1 MKRQLRHRPNMRTPV
16 RAKTGW
22 VGSLYVLVSVSAC
35 ALLSATAM
43 IFVSLVAQAAP
54 TVATI
59 VAKDEPV
66 KVVYHVSEGI
76 EQATAA
82 LRNVR
87 NHLSA
92 DPTVKITVVTH
103 ANGVDF
109 LLDGAK
115 DKNGNLFDANVQELV
130 KNGVDFRVCKITLE
144 RRMIDPKRVI
154 EEAKL
159 VPSGVSEV
167 ARLQAKEGYVYL
179 KP

>member
-1 MKRQLRHRPNMRTPV
+1 MRAAW
-16 RAKTGW
+16 RSSAIFA
-22 VGSLYVLVSVSAC
+22 SLAALVLAINFGNAWSAPKD
-35 ALLSATAM
+35 A
-43 IFVSLVAQAAP
+43 
-54 TVATI
+54 
-59 VAKDEPV
+59 AKDEPV
-66 KVVYHVSEGI
+66 KVVYHVSESI
-76 EQATAA
+76 DQATAA

-92 DPTVKITVVTH
+92 DPTVKIAVVTH

-130 KNGVDFRVCKITLE
+130 KKGVEFKVCKITLE

-159 VPSGVSEV
+159 VPSGVAEV
-167 ARLQAKEGYVYL
+167 SRLQAKEGYVYL

>member
-1 MKRQLRHRPNMRTPV
+1 MRAV
-16 RAKTGW
+16 L
-22 VGSLYVLVSVSAC
+22 GSRMFSFMTALMLASVSV
-35 ALLSATAM
+35 L
-43 IFVSLVAQAAP
+43 AAP
-54 TVATI
+54 QD
-59 VAKDEPV
+59 VAKVASRDAASDEPV

-82 LRNVR
+82 LRNIR
-87 NHLSA
+87 NHLTA
-92 DPTVKITVVTH
+92 DPTVKIIVVTH
-103 ANGVDF
+103 GAGVDF

-130 KNGVDFRVCKITLE
+130 RLGVAFRVCKVTLD

-159 VPSGVSEV
+159 VPSGVAEV
-167 ARLQAKEGYVYL
+167 ARLQAKDGYVYL

>member
-1 MKRQLRHRPNMRTPV
+1 MRAAW
-16 RAKTGW
+16 R
-22 VGSLYVLVSVSAC
+22 SSAIFASGM
-35 ALLSATAM
+35 ALLATLPIDTAWSA
-43 IFVSLVAQAAP
+43 P
-54 TVATI
+54 KEAT
-59 VAKDEPV
+59 KDEPV
-66 KVVYHVSEGI
+66 KVVYHVSESI
-76 EQATAA
+76 DQATAA

-92 DPTVKITVVTH
+92 DPTVKIAVVTH
-103 ANGVDF
+103 ANGIDF

-130 KNGVDFRVCKITLE
+130 KKGVEFKVCKITLE

-159 VPSGVSEV
+159 LPSGVAEV
-167 ARLQAKEGYVYL
+167 SRLQAKEGYVYL